1 MNAILVSKIKRSNF
15 SVTII
20 VGIVVM
26 MGMCP
31 ARALGDKYAG
41 AFLKIGMGVREMSLG
56 GSLIANPGTASA
68 VYWNPAALAMNPE
81 LSGEFMHTEE
91 FAGVL
96 NLDYVALALPGS
108 ADWSYGFGFF
118 RSGVDGIPDTRSAL
132 IDENGNGELDPG
144 ERLDFGKIGTF
155 GASENALFFAMAR
168 PMNSRLNIGGT
179 VKTLYKSLGITNAW
193 GIGFDLA
200 AQYQLLPELYLG
212 AILRDATTTF
222 LYYPDGDNE
231 FIVPSLQLGAAY
243 SLSPAFLPVVFRPS
257 FGLDINM
264 EGETNQSDLNLG
276 FISAGVRLGLEMQ
289 IKEHILLRIGR
300 DNMGSAHLGFGLNTP
315 LGRLDYGLA
324 LGGSYAELGQSHR
337 IGLTLHF
344 AELGRYMKEYL

>member
-1 MNAILVSKIKRSNF
+1 MLNRLYLLINKFTVSSGF
-15 SVTII
+15 LA
-20 VGIVVM
+20 GLIVVISLS
-26 MGMCP
+26 P
-31 ARALGDKYAG
+31 ALALGDKYAG
-41 AFLKIGMGVREMSLG
+41 EFLKIGMGVREMSLG
-56 GSLIANPGTASA
+56 GSVVAAAQNASA
-68 VYWNPAALAMNPE
+68 VYWNPAALAAKPV

-144 ERLDFGKIGTF
+144 ERLNFGKIGTF

-168 PMNSRLNIGGT
+168 PMNARLNIGGT
-179 VKTLYKSLGITNAW
+179 IKTLYKSLGISNAW
-193 GIGFDLA
+193 GVGFDLA
-200 AQYQLLPELYLG
+200 AQFQLLPDLFLG
-212 AILRDATTTF
+212 AILRDVTTTF

-231 FIVPSLQLGAAY
+231 FIAPSLQLGAAY
-243 SLSPAFLPVVFRPS
+243 SISPVFLPVIFRPS
-257 FGLDINM
+257 LGLDINL

-289 IKEHILLRIGR
+289 VKEHIMLRIGR
-300 DNMGSAHLGFGLNTP
+300 DNLGSTHVGFGLNTP
-315 LGRLDYGLA
+315 IGSIDYGLA
-324 LGGSYAELGQSHR
+324 MGGSYAELGQSHR

-344 AELGRYMKEYL
+344 AELGRYVKEYL

>member
-1 MNAILVSKIKRSNF
+1 
-15 SVTII
+15 
-20 VGIVVM
+20 M

>member
-1 MNAILVSKIKRSNF
+1 
-15 SVTII
+15 
-20 VGIVVM
+20 M
-26 MGMCP
+26 MGMSP

-41 AFLKIGMGVREMSLG
+41 EFLKIGMGVREMSLG
-56 GSLIANPGTASA
+56 ASLIATPGTASP

-108 ADWSYGFGFF
+108 ADWSSGFGFF

>member
-26 MGMCP
+26 MGMSP

-41 AFLKIGMGVREMSLG
+41 EFLKIGMGVREMSLG

-300 DNMGSAHLGFGLNTP
+300 DNMGSAHLGFGLKTP
-315 LGRLDYGLA
+315 VGSLDYGLA
-324 LGGSYAELGQSHR
+324 LGGSYVELGQSHR